1 MNEYLGKIWTPNNQL
16 LTRVKMLKVMSIN
29 DIVSKLNFVEQ
40 RVWLSVVGIVSVAMG
55 KNRKKVY
62 HDLSA
67 MSYPFR
73 HQVSTEKHAST
84 LMPEI
89 DRQFF

>member
-55 KNRKKVY
+55 KNRKKS
-62 HDLSA
+62 LSWPICYELPIP
-67 MSYPFR
+67 SPSQYRKICFY
-73 HQVSTEKHAST
+73 
-84 LMPEI
+84 I
-89 DRQFF
+89 DARNR

>member
-1 MNEYLGKIWTPNNQL
+1 MNEYLGKIWTQNNQL

-55 KNRKKVY
+55 KNRKKKCIMAY
-62 HDLSA
+62 L
-67 MSYPFR
+67 
-73 HQVSTEKHAST
+73 
-84 LMPEI
+84 L
-89 DRQFF
+89 